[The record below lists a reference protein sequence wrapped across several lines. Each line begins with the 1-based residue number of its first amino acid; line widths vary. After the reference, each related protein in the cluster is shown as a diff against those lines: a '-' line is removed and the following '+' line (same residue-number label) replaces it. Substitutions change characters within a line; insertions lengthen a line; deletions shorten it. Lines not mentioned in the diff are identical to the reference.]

1 MYHALQVHLI
11 LGLGD
16 KYGPD
21 DFRLQGAMSCV
32 AASPNDPIFINHH
45 GKIDFILEEWLV
57 KNKDRLSYP
66 LSDEIREGHR
76 GKDGYI
82 VPFIPLY
89 THEDMFKT
97 ADNFGYKY
105 LESGGG
111 STDEPD
117 TDGTPGTTDGTPTT
131 EWGERGLGVSI
142 HSGYSILIL
151 CLTLIVVAFME
162 GF

>member
-1 MYHALQVHLI
+1 
-11 LGLGD
+11 
-16 KYGPD
+16 
-21 DFRLQGAMSCV
+21 MSCV
-32 AASPNDPIFINHH
+32 AASPNDPIFFNHH

-66 LSDEIREGHR
+66 SSDKIRKGYR
-76 GKDGYI
+76 GTDYI
-82 VPFIPLY
+82 VPFIPLF

-97 ADNFGYKY
+97 ADNFGYEY

-117 TDGTPGTTDGTPTT
+117 TDGTPTT
-131 EWGERGLGVSI
+131 EEGETGLGVSI